1 MLRNTSFPLAGCPST
16 VSQSFDWGPAVFNGP
31 DAHRSTKGLI
41 RQDSIADGAC
51 GSSGEECFG
60 IAGCP
65 GYRTLG
71 CLKNRCGACCRAMD
85 ICKFH
90 EEADAKKAAIAAKL
104 NL

>member
-1 MLRNTSFPLAGCPST
+1 MFSMAPTPTDRRRDLFDKIRLQT
-16 VSQSFDWGPAVFNGP
+16 VLVV
-31 DAHRSTKGLI
+31 LL
-41 RQDSIADGAC
+41 
-51 GSSGEECFG
+51 GEECFG

-90 EEADAKKAAIAAKL
+90 EEADAKKAAIAATM
-104 NL
+104 NP